1 MNVAAIRADSA
12 YVLRSW
18 ARSRSGVVV
27 SLGMPLILLL
37 ALGFLVQPAAPAAAT
52 VDVVDLA
59 GTPEARLIVDA
70 LLASEAFE
78 AREVGAASGDA
89 RAEVMLPFGFTGAP
103 EEVRVAADGAELGD
117 ALGATIEAALARD
130 PAAARITVERLPVAD
145 APSYATFLLP
155 GVIGLTVLM
164 TGLPTGFTSV
174 VELRH
179 GGLLERLAV
188 SPMTKRE
195 WLLARMLGASV
206 VALAAAVIL
215 VLIAWLA
222 LGVEPRITPWSIL
235 LVVAGTLIFS
245 GLGVLL
251 GAAVRDPAT
260 GGAVMNLALLPLVLL
275 SGSFFDVASLPAPLR
290 WAALASPL
298 THLNRGLRADML
310 DVDATTAALHAL
322 GLAAAALLL
331 LALGGRLVRWHA
343 RD

>member
-18 ARSRSGVVV
+18 ARSRSGVAV

-59 GTPEARLIVDA
+59 GTPEARRVVDA
-70 LLASEAFE
+70 LLASEAFAAREAATPSGE
-78 AREVGAASGDA
+78 ARGEVA
-89 RAEVMLPFGFTGAP
+89 LPPGFAGAP
-103 EEVRVAADGAELGD
+103 GDVRVAADGAELGD
-117 ALGATIEAALARD
+117 ALAATIEAALARD
-130 PAAARITVERLPVAD
+130 PAAAGILVDPLPVAE
-145 APSYATFLLP
+145 PTSYATFLLP
-155 GVIGLTVLM
+155 GVLGLTVLM

-179 GGLLERLAV
+179 AGLLERLAV

-206 VALAAAVIL
+206 VALAAAVVL
-215 VLIAWLA
+215 VVVAWLA
-222 LGVEPRITPWSIL
+222 LGVAPRITPWSLL

-310 DVDATTAALHAL
+310 GIDASVAAVHAL
-322 GLAAAALLL
+322 GLTGAALLL
-331 LALGGRLVRWHA
+331 LALGGRLVRWQA

>member
-37 ALGFLVQPAAPAAAT
+37 ALGFLIQPSAPGAAT

-59 GTPEARLIVDA
+59 GTPEARRVVDA
-70 LLASEAFE
+70 LLASEAFD
-78 AREVGAASGDA
+78 AREVGAPSGDA
-89 RAEVMLPFGFTGAP
+89 RAEVALPPGFAGAP
-103 EEVRVAADGAELGD
+103 DQVRIAADAAELGA
-117 ALGATIEAALARD
+117 ALAATIESALAREAD
-130 PAAARITVERLPVAD
+130 AARVAVEPLATAD
-145 APSYATFLLP
+145 APTYATFLLP
-155 GVIGLTVLM
+155 GVVGLTVLM

-179 GGLLERLAV
+179 AGLLERLAV

-215 VLIAWLA
+215 VLVAWLA
-222 LGVEPRITPWSIL
+222 LGVELRLSLWSIL

-275 SGSFFDVASLPAPLR
+275 SGSFFDVATLPAPLR

-298 THLNRGLRADML
+298 THLNRGLRGDML
-310 DVDATTAALHAL
+310 QADAATAALHAL
-322 GLAAAALLL
+322 GLVAAALVL